1 MSGREVRHFLSGIDR
16 SAHRLARRDHA
27 LFSTIVYTG
36 VRLSEIARVVWDD
49 LDLRRRVLR
58 FHSVKGGH
66 PATRHVPRRLA
77 RILLEYRQILGD
89 EVVPTPSPMFTSTGR
104 KAISPRGVQYRF
116 TFWLRRSGIRRRMS
130 VHALRH
136 TFATLLYRTSGDLL
150 LVSRAPGHRDIRT
163 TQRYV
168 HIDDPWLVRAINQL

>member
-1 MSGREVRHFLSGIDR
+1 M
-16 SAHRLARRDHA
+16 
-27 LFSTIVYTG
+27 
-36 VRLSEIARVVWDD
+36 VWDD
-49 LDLRRRVLR
+49 LDRRRLR
-58 FHSVKGGH
+58 AALSLSE
-66 PATRHVPRRLA
+66 RR
-77 RILLEYRQILGD
+77 
-89 EVVPTPSPMFTSTGR
+89 
-104 KAISPRGVQYRF
+104 PRGDPYRF

-150 LVSRAPGHRDIRT
+150 LVSRALGHRDIRT